1 LQAMEQWGKRR
12 MRKGRMKVR
21 ATGGVMAEKDMA
33 DEDKPATKSA
43 PKKTIDARQD
53 RLAQALRSNLL
64 KRKENARAKRTM
76 PKGPEEGRQG

>member
-1 LQAMEQWGKRR
+1 

-21 ATGGVMAEKDMA
+21 ATGEVMAEKDMAEKDMA

-43 PKKTIDARQD
+43 PKKTVDARQD

>member
-1 LQAMEQWGKRR
+1 
-12 MRKGRMKVR
+12 MRKGRTRVR
-21 ATGGVMAEKDMA
+21 AASEEMA
-33 DEDKPATKSA
+33 DEDKPATGSA
-43 PKKTIDARQD
+43 PMKTGDARQE